1 MQKVNGYAPKYN
13 IYRNIDISKKI
24 SKAKYEKLPQIF

>member
-1 MQKVNGYAPKYN
+1 MQKVNGYAPKYKIN
-13 IYRNIDISKKI
+13 ICIDVSKKI